1 MTIYCRMIDLVL
13 EETRLLGIRLRE
25 RQGEI
30 AQSSGQSRASWQLL
44 AAASGGGGTVPQ
56 LARGLGQSR
65 QGVQR
70 VADRLVEGGLA
81 TYESNPH
88 HRRSPRLQLTERG
101 AATLAALQRE
111 AARRAPDVE
120 QDMEP
125 EDLETTLYVLRAL
138 RDAL

>member
-1 MTIYCRMIDLVL
+1 MIDLIL
-13 EETRLLGIRLRE
+13 EEARLLGARLRE
-25 RQGEI
+25 RQTEI
-30 AQSSGQSRASWQLL
+30 ARSSGRSRASWQLL
-44 AAASGGGGTVPQ
+44 GAASGAGSTVPQ

-70 VADRLVEGGLA
+70 VADELVESGLA
-81 TYESNPH
+81 TYQRNPH
-88 HRRSPRLQLTERG
+88 HRRSPLLQLTGQG

-138 RDAL
+138 REVL

>member
-1 MTIYCRMIDLVL
+1 MIDLVL

-25 RQGEI
+25 SQGEI
-30 AQSSGQSRASWQLL
+30 ARSSGQSRASWQLL
-44 AAASGGGGTVPQ
+44 AAASRGGGTIPQ

-70 VADRLVEGGLA
+70 VADGLVERGLA

-88 HRRSPRLQLTERG
+88 HRRSPRLQLSEQG
-101 AATLAALQRE
+101 VATLASLQRE

>member
-1 MTIYCRMIDLVL
+1 MIDLVL

-44 AAASGGGGTVPQ
+44 ASASGGGGTVPQ

-70 VADRLVEGGLA
+70 VADGLVERGLA
-81 TYESNPH
+81 TYTSNPH
-88 HRRSPRLQLTERG
+88 HRRSPRLQLTEQG
-101 AATLAALQRE
+101 AATLAVLQRE

>member
-1 MTIYCRMIDLVL
+1 MKDLVL
-13 EETRLLGIRLRE
+13 EEIRLLGVRLRE
-25 RQGEI
+25 RQTEI
-30 AQSSGQSRASWQLL
+30 ARSSGQSRASWQLL

-56 LARGLGQSR
+56 LARELGQTR

-70 VADRLVEGGLA
+70 VADGLVETGLA
-81 TYESNPH
+81 TYERNPH
-88 HRRSPRLQLTERG
+88 HRRSPRLQLTEQG

-138 RDAL
+138 REAL

>member
-1 MTIYCRMIDLVL
+1 MIDLVL

-30 AQSSGQSRASWQLL
+30 AQSSGQSRASWRLL
-44 AAASGGGGTVPQ
+44 VAASGGGGTVPQ

-70 VADRLVEGGLA
+70 VADGLVERGLA
-81 TYESNPH
+81 TYTSNPH
-88 HRRSPRLQLTERG
+88 HRRSPRLQLTEQG

-120 QDMEP
+120 QDIEP

>member
-1 MTIYCRMIDLVL
+1 MIDLVL
-13 EETRLLGIRLRE
+13 EEIRLLGARHRE
-25 RQGEI
+25 HQTETAR
-30 AQSSGQSRASWQLL
+30 SSGQSRACWQLL
-44 AAASGGGGTVPQ
+44 VAASGGGGTVPQ
-56 LARGLGQSR
+56 LARGLAQSR

-70 VADRLVEGGLA
+70 VADGLVESGLA
-81 TYESNPH
+81 TYERNPH
-88 HRRSPRLQLTERG
+88 HRRSPLLQLTEQG

-138 RDAL
+138 REAL